1 MKTTYAW
8 LIGLLLIASQLS
20 ARDYSYPALDVTIWL
35 QSDGSMLVQEDRS
48 FRFWGRYS
56 EGFRTFPTD
65 GMARFSDFE
74 VWEGNTPYQWDESRQ
89 PGTKQLIENNQEKEL
104 QWFYQARD
112 TTRVFSIRFR
122 VDGAMQRFEDVAVL
136 HYQVISPDWDKPIS
150 DISVTIIPP
159 EPIEAHEVRQ
169 WWHGSLHITSETHTD
184 GRVTATLPE
193 LQANRYMEVRALYPQ
208 ELFPGLPPLHGL
220 AAPDIMA
227 EEAAWADEANRIRLE
242 EAERERRRAQRHE
255 TGRQLAIPLSLLII
269 MGWVWLYRTY
279 GRRPQPEEEPDQH
292 TQVVPDEK
300 PALVN
305 YIMMGEM
312 ITNDALLATL
322 FDLADNNI
330 LSIREQEKQ
339 GRTFPGMSK
348 TDTIVVVDRQA
359 WGQQKENILP
369 YENMLLTF
377 LFDDLA
383 NGRNEI
389 NLSSLKKDKTRVMTF
404 FREWSKQV
412 KKEGRARSWFDER
425 SRKGRNIG
433 LVTGGVLF
441 FAGILLVVFFG
452 PYMISIP
459 ALSLVFFIA
468 SLFIMHHTVQGKK
481 VLRQWRKIR
490 KLLKRVHKEPL
501 KNNPGNEIL
510 ARYVIYGI
518 ALGLGK
524 YHLRRFLRQLDKEGY
539 YNYLPWMI
547 MHSSSNRSYGDV
559 ISNMVTSTAST
570 MSSSTGA
577 GGGGSMGGGGG
588 ASSGG
593 GGAR

>member
-1 MKTTYAW
+1 MRNQFFCLVIA
-8 LIGLLLIASQLS
+8 LLMGTSMF

-35 QSDGSMLVQEDRS
+35 HTDGSLLVQEDRS

-74 VWEGNTPYQWDESRQ
+74 VWEGNTPYQWAESRQ
-89 PGTKQLIENNQEKEL
+89 PGTKRLIENNQEKEL

-136 HYQVISPDWDKPIS
+136 HYQVISPDWDKAIS

-169 WWHGSLHITSETHTD
+169 WWHGSLHITSETHAD

-208 ELFPGLPPLHGL
+208 EFFTGLPPLHGL

-227 EEAAWADEANRIRLE
+227 EEAAWADEANQMRIE
-242 EAERERRRAQRHE
+242 EAERERRKAQRHE
-255 TGRQLAIPLSLLII
+255 TGRQLALPLSLLII
-269 MGWVWLYRTY
+269 VGWVWLYRTY

-292 TQVVPDEK
+292 TQVLPNEK
-300 PALVN
+300 PALIN
-305 YIMMGEM
+305 YLIMSEM

-322 FDLADNNI
+322 FDLADNGI
-330 LSIREQEKQ
+330 LSISEREKQ
-339 GRTFPGMSK
+339 GRVFPGMSK
-348 TDTIVVVDRQA
+348 TDTIVAINRQA
-359 WGQQKENILP
+359 WIEKKTTLLP
-369 YENMLLTF
+369 YENMLLAF

-389 NLSSLKKDKTRVMTF
+389 NLSSLRKKKTRVMTF
-404 FREWSKQV
+404 FKEWSKQI
-412 KKEGRARSWFDER
+412 KKEGRARSWIDER
-425 SRKGRNIG
+425 SRTGRNIG
-433 LVTGGVLF
+433 LAAGGILF
-441 FAGILLVVFFG
+441 VAGIFLMVYFG
-452 PYMISIP
+452 PWMIFIP
-459 ALSLVFFIA
+459 GLAVVFFIA
-468 SLFIMHHTVQGKK
+468 SLFIMHHTSQGKK
-481 VLRQWRKIR
+481 VYQHWKKIR
-490 KLLKRVHKEPL
+490 KILKRVHKEPL
-501 KNNPGNEIL
+501 KNNPGNEIM

-518 ALGLGK
+518 ALGLGS
-524 YHLRRFLRQLDKEGY
+524 YHLRRFLRQLDKQGY
-539 YNYLPWMI
+539 HGYLPWMI
-547 MHSSSNRSYGDV
+547 LHSSSGKGYGDT
-559 ISNMVTSTAST
+559 ISKMVTSTATT

-577 GGGGSMGGGGG
+577 GGGGAMGGGGG
-588 ASSGG
+588 AASGG